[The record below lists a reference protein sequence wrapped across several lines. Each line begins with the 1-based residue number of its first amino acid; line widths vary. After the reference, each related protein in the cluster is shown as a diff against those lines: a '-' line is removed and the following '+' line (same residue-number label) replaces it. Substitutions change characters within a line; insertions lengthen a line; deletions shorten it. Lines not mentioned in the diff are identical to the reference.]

1 MKDINSLF
9 TYEVCLLNQFR
20 ENDIAN
26 NLPNVKK
33 SYEKILLSIFEEVK
47 RYQADL
53 YTSQKDETGSEGV
66 STGTPQHHSV
76 DEDANEE
83 VIDLAEAHTKG
94 RSSEVRKRKRNAD
107 WEEADK
113 KGSPSGDEK
122 ENTSEKRDGGSN
134 QSNRNVRENIS
145 NYDAAKGKKKPKDAS
160 YLRRNSPPPPTVSGK
175 PTDRHPLGG
184 KEKEFIK
191 VDEDFKFLTA
201 EDLQF
206 KIPLKEQCDLRG
218 LFRNLIDEIKSSNY
232 LNVYRKMYVE
242 SFRRNQ
248 RKIQDDS
255 IDSIGSTGSISSIL
269 LTTGDSHGG
278 DFTNNN
284 VRQDTPFPTAEG
296 IIQVIKFYV
305 ERVKSSLC
313 LFYFDLFLCILKG
326 AVGVDCGVNFIA
338 NDLADVHRESFAKLL
353 EVVATGASPTRG
365 SPARDIPTGKSPS
378 RNNQNG
384 VLTKSMNCERTQL
397 LQRNFAGHVKELI
410 LNSLHYLIELLEQMR
425 EHNCANYV
433 QYKNTISRCVMS
445 LEAKKVI
452 TYKEATTYIECKN
465 FDKLSIFN
473 KELNK
478 LVTKMKTKNMYSIWV
493 YNLLRE
499 NVNGYSKIIF
509 LLESFFSTPRGDSP
523 SGDSSTRKK
532 IYKLGKKKIFSE
544 RLLKC
549 KLRGRKMFGRTKKER
564 RGKISHGSDLDLKG
578 QNPHC
583 AAQSEG
589 HSPGDVSPSTLCTP
603 EGEDPPTRGESTT
616 RDETEAQAAPAAHD
630 EQLTHG
636 EMPPC
641 EEPPTC
647 EVPPTCPK
655 PKKQSSPRKHHF
667 GESTRRSWERHLN
680 CYYCTELINLK
691 NQIFTIAG
699 LHNLCP
705 RRILSILI
713 FFYEQNV
720 DSPKQLLP
728 LFFLYTKETITDI
741 ILLELKIKNNYI
753 KEVEQK
759 ELQKLKYLH
768 RSEEDIGGRSNP
780 DMSRSLDHF
789 FLSKKNLFT
798 PNYFKMC
805 SILILSDLLNFNTF
819 YEHILPNDQLLKI
832 AFEDLY
838 RKLCEDYEK
847 STSDRL
853 TPFFF
858 PYLPMDITELYV
870 LYNKVSKYSQRSRTP
885 DRSSSRHGSTTDHS
899 YGNSFGHNSH
909 PSGDSVQKGSSCA
922 NENIRGERGHSG
934 KSGSTTD
941 GTTPKGEKNSKGV
954 ISSNTP
960 NTFTTCDASRSILT
974 KIFEQGKPEGVQD
987 RVVHYLLNYKSVDIK
1002 KKNEQIAD
1010 LHNKEP
1016 IEFFL
1021 FDMIHN
1027 KSNGA
1032 ENFVK
1037 NYIDREIQLR
1047 DEMANSKHL
1056 SYTNSYD
1063 YLFLQEDNYFFLL
1076 GRLFFLK
1083 NPKFLF
1089 LSSLINLNAWSYVV
1103 TLLHHMSTY
1112 QCNPFLNY
1120 YVSWS
1125 MSRLIGHSI
1134 TSFEREYL
1142 AGEASREVHT
1152 GSASNPS
1159 NPSNQKLRQVAHT
1172 RKMTNLNGGEAPF
1185 SRDNTPHNDTP
1196 TAQNGDT
1203 HGPCFFCKIHLDT
1216 NRLCGYQ
1223 CIKVLN
1229 RNKTHFQNLFRD
1241 EKKIQKKKKKMKQ
1254 ILRSVIYRGGG
1265 TPGGRN
1271 AKRDKNDTRFDDSYS
1286 YEKANGSAKKEKR
1299 SSSTQSNR
1307 PNQTYRSSTLLLPLK
1322 KHLLL
1327 CSTAPPSDDSSEVDS
1342 VDFAPNG
1349 KNEGGA
1355 KDNHAPVPQGDASVK
1370 MEPISNAGPTTT
1382 AELSNADL
1390 SSADPATNLDT
1401 FLNFFSSNR
1410 TNDYMKKI
1418 KSVDDFFNRA
1428 LQYVKYLGYFGYL
1441 YKSLVRRLLL
1451 IVKAYVRR
1459 KVTRGEELHS
1469 NFDKLF
1475 IRFFFLC
1482 PINEDD
1488 EAEGPRS
1495 NDGSGGGGASG
1506 GGGSPLNEGIWNV
1519 LRLIPVSRR
1528 YKLYAK
1534 FYTKVE
1540 KYQKVLSKL
1549 AVASQSGTRDTT
1561 GCDSTAP
1568 APPLLPHAK
1577 AAIVLSIIN
1586 FELSKNRLRKI
1597 IKRITS
1603 DILKD
1608 RYSTKVQNILVQ
1620 LTGVI
1625 NRNPFISSDVI
1636 LQQCELFDNNM
1647 IITLSESIKDI
1658 HSFSSDIFL
1667 FKIVERQQ
1675 KLNVSNYQLS
1685 KQYSMNNSD
1694 LFDDSLFKPKK
1705 LINLSLMSA
1714 KFLSKHPFADFYP
1727 LIISIVKRLFSEL
1740 HISDQL
1746 FLRNRREGLQW
1757 RRDSI
1762 SPSVEAHV
1770 KGEPHEG
1777 KEPSQGSRTIP
1788 SHYSDEFKVTIL
1800 NAMNVKYPDLM
1811 SGYIFDID
1819 YLQKLIEIYGGT
1831 SASIDVQELN
1841 EDQLNAQC
1849 GLKLLKKEIMIL
1861 EENFNFNMNNVEYEH
1876 IEKAEMDDERL
1887 QKLCID
1893 NATRNLSNP
1902 NVVYLFLCTLSKLK
1916 YEYLFDSNTNNLR
1929 NLSSLID
1936 KVDAVLLQFINF
1948 LQTNTE
1954 PYLYLAYIPS
1964 ITLIFSY
1971 FDISQSFH
1979 IVRFAFPFF
1988 DEKAP
1993 SKKQQRSSSPLPRG
2007 KGGSLSRGDGANR
2020 SDAPN
2025 RSNAANRSDAANK
2038 DDPTLHHSNE
2048 EKWKQAILPIVRRYL
2063 SIENLNGINIDFY
2076 LTYWRLN
2083 ITDIYVPHKQYQKVI
2098 EKYDSYIKKLEK
2110 HHEDNKKNEE
2120 YKWINKK
2127 LRKLRSRR
2135 GTINSEYQ
2143 YHIAH
2148 TEKIKKHL
2156 SYVVDHWVNPQEI
2169 DLTTFTAFVKCLIAP
2184 RILNSEKDSLFC
2196 SKFILL
2202 LLEFRTPLFNFC
2214 LLTYV
2219 CIKMLMPIIN
2229 ACTEKEALN
2238 IGLFFNELFSYIYQ
2252 LCNDPKHFK
2261 LVSEGNACFSST
2273 LNFESKVTIEHS
2285 CIIGKVAKWEKL
2297 LVSLLFEN
2305 NNHQKSWIN
2314 SKSVVIFLFRVL
2326 HSFPYSNKVKQSIK
2340 KYLQNL
2346 HSFAQSRGWK
2356 DIAISVNSLKTI
2368 MERNRKAAEK
2378 EKKEESEAKPQERK
2392 ASSSKATAPAPKADG
2407 NVTMNPFNTSN
2418 PKHMTSN
2425 ANANANANANS
2436 GANFVPITKN
2446 MYNPNMYP
2454 VLHNTMSMPPK
2465 AYMKENTFNN
2475 KIPPPQDP
2483 NNIMS
2488 LSSINPNTISINNDM
2503 NKRRDIFNGMQGNA
2517 NSYSSP
2523 RPNALVH
2530 MNDKNMMNK
2539 NMRMDSRAMQNE
2551 GMNYTIPQNFM
2562 GMHPYIPPPMHD
2574 MPPNQIFPN
2583 VHHGHMKKNRNSNNF
2598 SRR

>member
-1 MKDINSLF
+1 MEDIDRLLN
-9 TYEVCLLNQFR
+9 YEVCLLNEFR
-20 ENDIAN
+20 ENDVGSN
-26 NLPNVKK
+26 FPKVKQ
-33 SYEKILLSIFEEVK
+33 SYEGILLSILEDVK

-53 YTSQKDETGSEGV
+53 CNSVNGQNGSE
-66 STGTPQHHSV
+66 SIPTGIEEHHSV
-76 DEDANEE
+76 GEDAHEE
-83 VIDLAEAHTKG
+83 VIDLPEAHTKG
-94 RSSEVRKRKRNAD
+94 SSRGVRKRKRNANGED
-107 WEEADK
+107 AVK
-113 KGSPSGDEK
+113 KESLGGDEK
-122 ENTSEKRDGGSN
+122 DDTSEKRDGAMKESN
-134 QSNRNVRENIS
+134 EDVRENID
-145 NYDAAKGKKKPKDAS
+145 NCDAAKGKKKQKDAS
-160 YLRRNSPPPPTVSGK
+160 HLGRDSPPPLPVTVN
-175 PTDRHPLGG
+175 
-184 KEKEFIK
+184 EFIK

-206 KIPLKEQCDLRG
+206 KIPLKEQCDLKG
-218 LFRNLIDEIKSSNY
+218 LFNNLVDEIKSKNY
-232 LNVYRKMYVE
+232 LNVYRQMYVE

-248 RKIQDDS
+248 GKIQDH
-255 IDSIGSTGSISSIL
+255 SIL
-269 LTTGDSHGG
+269 LTSGAYHGG
-278 DFTNNN
+278 DFTNHNLTHQTS
-284 VRQDTPFPTAEG
+284 VPTKEG
-296 IIQVIKFYV
+296 IVQLVNFYV
-305 ERVKSSLC
+305 EKVKSNLC

-326 AVGVDCGVNFIA
+326 AVAVDCAVNFIA
-338 NDLADVHRESFAKLL
+338 HDLVDVHRESFDKLL
-353 EVVATGASPTRG
+353 QVVTMG
-365 SPARDIPTGKSPS
+365 D
-378 RNNQNG
+378 NQNG
-384 VLTKSMNCERTQL
+384 EMNTQSVKCEKNEL
-397 LQRNFAGHVKELI
+397 LQQNFAGHVKELI
-410 LNSLHYLIELLEQMR
+410 LNGLHYLIEILEQMK
-425 EHNCANYV
+425 EHKCGNYA
-433 QYKNTISRCVMS
+433 QYKDTISKCLLS

-465 FDKLSIFN
+465 FDKLTIFN
-473 KELNK
+473 KELYK
-478 LVTKMKTKNMYSIWV
+478 LVTKMRTKNMYSIWV

-509 LLESFFSTPRGDSP
+509 LLESFFSTRRGGSP
-523 SGDSSTRKK
+523 SGDPSTNKQTD
-532 IYKLGKKKIFSE
+532 KLGKKKIISE
-544 RLLKC
+544 LSLKY
-549 KLRGRKMFGRTKKER
+549 KLRGRRMFSKTKEEG
-564 RGKISHGSDLDLKG
+564 RGKINKRNGLKLKG
-578 QNPHC
+578 KNPHC
-583 AAQSEG
+583 ADHSEG
-589 HSPGDVSPSTLCTP
+589 HSPGDVSRSTLCTP
-603 EGEDPPTRGESTT
+603 EGEEPPTQGEPTT
-616 RDETEAQAAPAAHD
+616 HC
-630 EQLTHG
+630 EQLIHG
-636 EMPPC
+636 ELPPC
-641 EEPPTC
+641 EEPT
-647 EVPPTCPK
+647 VCPK
-655 PKKQSSPRKHHF
+655 LKKDTPQRNHTLR
-667 GESTRRSWERHLN
+667 ESTKRSWKRHLN
-680 CYYCTELINLK
+680 CYYCTDLIKLK
-691 NQIFTIAG
+691 NKIFTIAG

-705 RRILSILI
+705 RRVLSILL
-713 FFYEQNV
+713 FFYEQYV

-753 KEVEQK
+753 KEEEQK
-759 ELQKLKYLH
+759 ELQKLKHLH
-768 RSEEDIGGRSNP
+768 RGEEDMGRSNP
-780 DMSRSLDHF
+780 DSSKFLDHF
-789 FLSKKNLFT
+789 FLRKKNFFT

-805 SILILSDLLNFNTF
+805 SILILNDLLNFNTF
-819 YEHILPNDQLLKI
+819 YENILPNDELLKI
-832 AFEDLY
+832 AYEELY
-838 RKLCEDYEK
+838 RKLCADYEK

-858 PYLPMDITELYV
+858 PYLPMDISELHV
-870 LYNKVSKYSQRSRTP
+870 LYNKVRKYSQKSKTL
-885 DRSSSRHGSTTDHS
+885 DRSSTRHGSPTDHS
-899 YGNSFGHNSH
+899 YSNSSGNNNQPSGGSMHKGNSYS
-909 PSGDSVQKGSSCA
+909 
-922 NENIRGERGHSG
+922 NENIGEGATSHG
-934 KSGSTTD
+934 GSNGRSNSITD
-941 GTTPKGEKNSKGV
+941 GTTLKGGKNSKGV
-954 ISSNTP
+954 SSSNATNTLTTP
-960 NTFTTCDASRSILT
+960 DASRSNLC
-974 KIFEQGKPEGVQD
+974 KIFEEGKPEYMHD
-987 RVVHYLLNYKSVDIK
+987 RIVHYLLNHKSVDIK

-1010 LHNKEP
+1010 LHNKDP
-1016 IEFFL
+1016 IEFFI

-1027 KSNGA
+1027 KSNGG

-1047 DEMANSKHL
+1047 NEMANSKHL
-1056 SYTNSYD
+1056 CHTNSYD
-1063 YLFLQEDNYFFLL
+1063 YLFLQDDNYFFLL
-1076 GRLFFLK
+1076 GRLFFIK

-1103 TLLHHMSTY
+1103 TLLEHMASY

-1120 YVSWS
+1120 YVSLS
-1125 MSRLIGHSI
+1125 MSRIIGHSI
-1134 TSFEREYL
+1134 TSFERAYL
-1142 AGEASREVHT
+1142 KRDASREAQAT
-1152 GSASNPS
+1152 SASN
-1159 NPSNQKLRQVAHT
+1159 QKSGQVPYMRKKNNVNGEEDTFT
-1172 RKMTNLNGGEAPF
+1172 R
-1185 SRDNTPHNDTP
+1185 DDTPHKEGATE
-1196 TAQNGDT
+1196 QNGDT
-1203 HGPCFFCKIHLDT
+1203 DGPCFFCKIHLDT
-1216 NRLCGYQ
+1216 NRLYSYQ

-1229 RNKTHFQNLFRD
+1229 RNKEHLQNLFRD

-1254 ILRSVIYRGGG
+1254 ILRSFIYSVRD

-1271 AKRDKNDTRFDDSYS
+1271 AKSDKTSCDSHSLYG
-1286 YEKANGSAKKEKR
+1286 KANGTAKKEKN
-1299 SSSTQSNR
+1299 SNQSH
-1307 PNQTYRSSTLLLPLK
+1307 RSSTLVRSMR

-1327 CSTAPPSDDSSEVDS
+1327 CSTAPPSEESSEAES
-1342 VDFAPNG
+1342 VDFSPNG

-1355 KDNHAPVPQGDASVK
+1355 EDSHALLPEEVTSVK
-1370 MEPISNAGPTTT
+1370 MEPM
-1382 AELSNADL
+1382 
-1390 SSADPATNLDT
+1390 SSADPVTNLDN

-1410 TNDYMKKI
+1410 ANNYMKKI
-1418 KSVDDFFNRA
+1418 KSVDDFFNRT

-1459 KVTRGEELHS
+1459 KVNRGEELHS

-1488 EAEGPRS
+1488 EGGGIGNKDENGA
-1495 NDGSGGGGASG
+1495 DGSH
-1506 GGGSPLNEGIWNV
+1506 LNEDIWNV

-1534 FYTKVE
+1534 FYSKVK

-1549 AVASQSGTRDTT
+1549 AVDTQT
-1561 GCDSTAP
+1561 DKDDANAGGNTTP
-1568 APPLLPHAK
+1568 GPLLPNGK
-1577 AAIVLSIIN
+1577 AAIVLSSIN
-1586 FELSKNRLRKI
+1586 FELAKNKLRKI

-1608 RYSTKVQNILVQ
+1608 RYSTKVQNILMQ

-1625 NRNPFISSDVI
+1625 NRNPFVSSDVI

-1675 KLNVSNYQLS
+1675 LLNVSNYQLS
-1685 KQYSMNNSD
+1685 KQYSMNSSD

-1705 LINLSLMSA
+1705 LINLSLVSA
-1714 KFLSKHPFADFYP
+1714 KFLSKHPFVDFYP

-1740 HISDQL
+1740 HVSEQL
-1746 FLRNRREGLQW
+1746 FLRNRRE
-1757 RRDSI
+1757 
-1762 SPSVEAHV
+1762 AHV
-1770 KGEPHEG
+1770 KGEPNEG
-1777 KEPSQGSRTIP
+1777 EEPSQ
-1788 SHYSDEFKVTIL
+1788 YSDEFKVSIL
-1800 NAMNVKYPDLM
+1800 NAMNVKYPDVM

-1861 EENFNFNMNNVEYEH
+1861 EENFNYNMNNVEYENL
-1876 IEKAEMDDERL
+1876 EKAEMDDEKL
-1887 QKLCID
+1887 QRHCIE
-1893 NATRNLSNP
+1893 NATKNLSNP

-1954 PYLYLAYIPS
+1954 PYLYLTYIPS

-1971 FDISQSFH
+1971 FNISQSFH
-1979 IVRFAFPFF
+1979 IIRFAFPFF
-1988 DEKAP
+1988 DDKGAA
-1993 SKKQQRSSSPLPRG
+1993 KRQRRSSSPLQRG
-2007 KGGSLSRGDGANR
+2007 K
-2020 SDAPN
+2020 DAPPN
-2025 RSNAANRSDAANK
+2025 VGDPANTNDHASINDPDNCKSTEGKRHPPSY
-2038 DDPTLHHSNE
+2038 DDPTFHHSNE
-2048 EKWKQAILPIVRRYL
+2048 EKWKQTIMPIVHRYL

-2076 LTYWRLN
+2076 LTYWRLS

-2110 HHEDNKKNEE
+2110 HHEDNKKNED

-2135 GTINSEYQ
+2135 GSINTEYQ

-2156 SYVVDHWVNPQEI
+2156 SHVVDHWVNPQEI

-2202 LLEFRTPLFNFC
+2202 LLDFRTPLFNFC

-2238 IGLFFNELFSYIYQ
+2238 IGLFFNELFSYVYQ
-2252 LCNDPKHFK
+2252 LCHDPKHFK
-2261 LVSEGNACFSST
+2261 LVSEENPCFSST

-2326 HSFPYSNKVKQSIK
+2326 HSFPYSNKVKNSIR

-2346 HSFAQSRGWK
+2346 HSFAQNRGWK

-2378 EKKEESEAKPQERK
+2378 EKKEESEAKPQESK
-2392 ASSSKATAPAPKADG
+2392 ASSSKANAPAPNPDG

-2418 PKHMTSN
+2418 PVHMNSN
-2425 ANANANANANS
+2425 T
-2436 GANFVPITKN
+2436 NFVPITKN
-2446 MYNPNMYP
+2446 MYNTNMYP
-2454 VLHNTMSMPPK
+2454 VLQHSMSMPPK
-2465 AYMKENTFNN
+2465 PYMKDSPFNN
-2475 KIPPPQDP
+2475 KIPPPQDQ

-2503 NKRRDIFNGMQGNA
+2503 NKRRDIFGGMQGNA
-2517 NSYSSP
+2517 NSYPSP
-2523 RPNALVH
+2523 HPSPLGH

-2539 NMRMDSRAMQNE
+2539 NMRMDNRSMQNE
-2551 GMNYTIPQNFM
+2551 GVNYTMPQNFM
-2562 GMHPYIPPPMHD
+2562 GMHPFIPPPMHD

-2583 VHHGHMKKNRNSNNF
+2583 VHHGHMKTNRNSNSF